1 MSDHLKFAN
10 HPLMYLV
17 SGIGIALVLI
27 QGTYILKKAMKATK
41 ELNMDQQRVKKGLR
55 VAAMASI
62 GPALGIVGSILSLIV
77 SLGAPVSAL
86 RMSIIGGTNY
96 ETMAAT
102 FGAQAAGGEL
112 SPMMDPTVYANALW
126 TPALGVIPWL
136 IVTFFFG
143 HRMNMINDFMTGGK
157 KALLPAVSVGAMLGS
172 FAYFVMNNVVKIN
185 VNPSYAV
192 ASLSALVIMIICQK
206 LSDQYEW
213 LKSWSLTIAM
223 FAGAL
228 CGMFFV

>member
-143 HRMNMINDFMTGGK
+143 HSMNMINDFMTGGK

-213 LKSWSLTIAM
+213 LKSWSLTISM